1 MSLLPDV
8 DRILLG
14 PGPSLTAPRVMRAM
28 AAPTVSHLD
37 PLMMA
42 LLDDVRARLGRVFR
56 AAEGSFAFAVS
67 GTGTSGMETTV
78 SNLVKEGTRATVI
91 VTGYFGD
98 RLAQMCERYGA
109 TVTRLDVE
117 WGRACDPEAL
127 RTQLKATPADV
138 VAMVHAETSTGVINS
153 VRELAAIAREHG
165 ALTIVDAVTSLGGVP
180 LDVGVWG
187 IDAAY
192 SCTQKCLGGP
202 SGLAPVVFGPRA
214 LAKRVKCRSFYFD
227 LSLLEDYWLRRK
239 YHHTMSSTL
248 VYALYE
254 ALSIVEEEGLDAR
267 WARHER
273 NHRALLESLSSLGL
287 SVLPREGERLWTLN
301 AVRVPEG
308 VDEAAARVHLLDA
321 FNIEIGAGL
330 GPLAGKIWRVGL
342 MGASSSPRLI
352 ILLRGALES
361 ALIRQGHRVHAAEP
375 I

>member
-1 MSLLPDV
+1 MSLLPDT

-28 AAPTVSHLD
+28 ASPTLSHLD
-37 PLMMA
+37 PLMLRLM
-42 LLDDVRARLGRVFR
+42 DDVRERLGRVFR

-67 GTGTSGMETTV
+67 GTGTSGMETAV
-78 SNLVKEGTRATVI
+78 ANLVGEATRATVV

-109 TVTRLDVE
+109 SVTRLNVE
-117 WGRACDPEAL
+117 WGQSCDPQAL
-127 RTQLKATPADV
+127 RAQLAATPADI
-138 VAMVHAETSTGVINS
+138 VAMVHAETSTGVLNP
-153 VRELAAIAREHG
+153 VRDLAAIAREHG
-165 ALTIVDAVTSLGGVP
+165 ALTIVDAVTSLGGMP
-180 LDVGVWG
+180 LEVGAWG

-214 LAKRVKCRSFYFD
+214 LEKRVTCRSFYFD

-248 VYALYE
+248 LYALYE

-273 NHRALLESLSSLGL
+273 NHRALVASLAEVGL
-287 SVLPREGERLWTLN
+287 SMLPADADRLWTLN

-308 VDEAAARVHLLDA
+308 VDDAAARMHLLDE
-321 FNIEIGAGL
+321 FNMEIGAGL

-352 ILLRGALES
+352 LLLRGALDS
-361 ALIRQGHRVHAAEP
+361 ALAKQRRRVHAQAG
-375 I
+375 

>member
-1 MSLLPDV
+1 MSLLPDT

-28 AAPTVSHLD
+28 ASPTLSHLD
-37 PLMMA
+37 PLMLR
-42 LLDDVRARLGRVFR
+42 LLDDVRERLGRVFR

-78 SNLVKEGTRATVI
+78 ANLVGEGTRATVV

-109 TVTRLDVE
+109 SVTRLNVE
-117 WGRACDPEAL
+117 WGRSCDPDAL
-127 RTQLKATPADV
+127 RAQLAATPADI
-138 VAMVHAETSTGVINS
+138 VAMVHAETSTGVVNP

-165 ALTIVDAVTSLGGVP
+165 ALTIVDAVTSLGGMP
-180 LDVGVWG
+180 LEVGAWG

-214 LAKRVKCRSFYFD
+214 LEKRVKCRSFYFD

-273 NHRALLESLSSLGL
+273 NHRALVASLAGIGL
-287 SVLPREGERLWTLN
+287 SMLPAEADRLWTLN
-301 AVRVPEG
+301 AVRVPDG
-308 VDEAAARVHLLDA
+308 VDEAAVRMHLLDE
-321 FNIEIGAGL
+321 FNMEIGAGL

-352 ILLRGALES
+352 VLLRGALES
-361 ALIRQGHRVHAAEP
+361 ALAKQRRPVHAQAG
-375 I
+375 

>member
-28 AAPTVSHLD
+28 ASPTISHLD
-37 PLMMA
+37 PLMLR
-42 LLDDVRARLGRVFR
+42 LLDDVRERLGRVFR
-56 AAEGSFAFAVS
+56 AGDGSFAFAVS
-67 GTGTSGMETTV
+67 GTGTSGMETAV
-78 SNLVKEGTRATVI
+78 ANLVKEGTRATVV

-109 TVTRLDVE
+109 VVTRLNVE
-117 WGRACDPEAL
+117 WGTACDPDAL
-127 RTQLKATPADV
+127 RAQLKAAPADV
-138 VAMVHAETSTGVINS
+138 VALVHAETSTGVVNP
-153 VRELAAIAREHG
+153 VRELAAIASSHG
-165 ALTIVDAVTSLGGVP
+165 ALTIVDAVTSLGGMP
-180 LDVGVWG
+180 LEVGAWG

-192 SCTQKCLGGP
+192 SCTQKCLGAP

-214 LAKRVKCRSFYFD
+214 LAQRVKCRSFYFD

-248 VYALYE
+248 VFALYE
-254 ALSIVEEEGLDAR
+254 ALSIVEEEGLDER
-267 WARHER
+267 WARHAR
-273 NHRALLESLSSLGL
+273 NHRALVASLSPLGL
-287 SVLPREGERLWTLN
+287 SMLPAEADRLWTLN

-308 VDEAAARVHLLDA
+308 VDDAAVRLHLLDE
-321 FNIEIGAGL
+321 FNMEIGAGL

-352 ILLRGALES
+352 VLLQGALQS
-361 ALIRQGHRVHAAEP
+361 ALAKQGRRADV
-375 I
+375 